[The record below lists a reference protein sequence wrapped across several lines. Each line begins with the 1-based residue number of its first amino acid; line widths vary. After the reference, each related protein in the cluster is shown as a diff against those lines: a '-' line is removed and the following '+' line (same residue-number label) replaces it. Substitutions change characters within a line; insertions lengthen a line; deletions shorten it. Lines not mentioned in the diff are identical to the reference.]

1 MEAKEL
7 HPQETFWFLKLDD
20 LKVIVSWNLY
30 ISYLVIATPSPS
42 IFLQVVVQL
51 LVSCPAK
58 SVTFL
63 TLSQTT
69 SLSLTQP

>member
-42 IFLQVVVQL
+42 IFLQVFVLMFHVLNLRSGYQ
-51 LVSCPAK
+51 
-58 SVTFL
+58 
-63 TLSQTT
+63 QT
-69 SLSLTQP
+69 SGQSNNDQQEHQ